1 MERPPRDG
9 LPVLMMA
16 DQKGKNM
23 WYIIN
28 EAGERCKAVETEKEA
43 IKLVANNDWY
53 VDYIYSNES
62 YMC

>member
-1 MERPPRDG
+1 
-9 LPVLMMA
+9 
-16 DQKGKNM
+16 M

-28 EAGERCKAVETEKEA
+28 GAGERCKAVETEKEA

-53 VDYIYSNES
+53 VDYIYSNEL